1 MKMRLELRKT
11 DIEDWYVIEW
21 LDAMDMPD
29 AEVEGQR
36 EHKVGLARAI
46 LKRDAYREKRCA
58 VDARGKRVRFWSPRN
73 SRGQEGGAVDQE
85 TAYNLAVSILKTL
98 GE

>member
-1 MKMRLELRKT
+1 MRLELHKT

-21 LDAMDMPD
+21 IDAVHKPD
-29 AEVEGQR
+29 AEVEGTR
-36 EHKVGLARAI
+36 EHMVGLARAV
-46 LKRDAYREKRCA
+46 LNHEAHCEKRCA

-73 SRGQEGGAVDQE
+73 SRSQEGGAVDQE